1 MIDHL
6 HSDALSQGDNMKV
19 FQKIYDTIGEVSD
32 KQADLLIKAF
42 AIEDEVTQIQL
53 RTDVAN
59 KFFSTF
65 LDLINETI
73 ETWEK

>member
-65 LDLINETI
+65 LNLINETI

>member
-42 AIEDEVTQIQL
+42 AIDDEVTQIQL

-65 LDLINETI
+65 LNLINETI

>member
-6 HSDALSQGDNMKV
+6 HSDALSQGNNMEV

-32 KQADLLIKAF
+32 QQADLLIKAF
-42 AIEDEVTQIQL
+42 AIEDEVTKIQL

>member
-42 AIEDEVTQIQL
+42 AIEDEVTKIQL

>member
-6 HSDALSQGDNMKV
+6 HSEALSQGDNMKV
-19 FQKIYDTIGEVSD
+19 FQKIYDTIGDVSD

-42 AIEDEVTQIQL
+42 AIEDEVTKIQL

-65 LDLINETI
+65 LNLINETI